1 MRKVMKTIK
10 VEKKKKKSG
19 PEKTCLE
26 VLHEIAK
33 AMSENCEIEIHI
45 IHPDTKIH
53 LVPTVD
59 DDENDDDYKEDERCC
74 SDPTTNIEAMKQ
86 LFKGDGAACCGS
98 CCDHPFADMGVP
110 ETNKTQDDKTGRAE
124 AGESM

>member
-33 AMSENCEIEIHI
+33 AMSDNCEIEIRI

-59 DDENDDDYKEDERCC
+59 DDDENEESEWHGDL
-74 SDPTTNIEAMKQ
+74 SPSIEAMKQ
-86 LFKGDGAACCGS
+86 MLFDGDDTDCCG
-98 CCDHPFADMGVP
+98 HPFTAGDP
-110 ETNKTQDDKTGRAE
+110 ENPSMKQDEKVDRAE

>member
-53 LVPTVD
+53 LVPTVE
-59 DDENDDDYKEDERCC
+59 DDEHDESERR
-74 SDPTTNIEAMKQ
+74 SDPTTSIETMKQ

-98 CCDHPFADMGVP
+98 CCDHPYADMGVP

>member
-59 DDENDDDYKEDERCC
+59 DDENDESERR
-74 SDPTTNIEAMKQ
+74 SDPTTSIETMKQ

>member
-59 DDENDDDYKEDERCC
+59 DENDESERR
-74 SDPTTNIEAMKQ
+74 SDPTTSIETMKQ

>member
-10 VEKKKKKSG
+10 VEKKKKKSVS
-19 PEKTCLE
+19 EKTCLE
-26 VLHEIAK
+26 VLHELSK
-33 AMSENCEIEIHI
+33 AMSNNCEIEIRI

-59 DDENDDDYKEDERCC
+59 DDENEESEQRCERIP
-74 SDPTTNIEAMKQ
+74 SIEAMKQ
-86 LFKGDGAACCGS
+86 VLFDGDDTACCDS
-98 CCDHPFADMGVP
+98 CCGHSFTTGDHENPNM
-110 ETNKTQDDKTGRAE
+110 KQDERAERAE